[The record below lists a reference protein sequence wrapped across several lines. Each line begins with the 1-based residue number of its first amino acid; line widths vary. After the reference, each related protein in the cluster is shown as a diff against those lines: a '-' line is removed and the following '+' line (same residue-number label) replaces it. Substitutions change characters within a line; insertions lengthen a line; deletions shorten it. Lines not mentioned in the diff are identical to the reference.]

1 MKAAIIGA
9 GNMGGAIARGLAK
22 GTIIPAGNIIV
33 SNPTQGKLDQI
44 VKNGSYADGQAGQAE
59 GRIPRIAS
67 DQ

>member
-9 GNMGGAIARGLAK
+9 GNMGGAIARGWQKEQSSLPV
-22 GTIIPAGNIIV
+22 T
-33 SNPTQGKLDQI
+33 SLSPTPPR
-44 VKNGSYADGQAGQAE
+44 QAGQAE